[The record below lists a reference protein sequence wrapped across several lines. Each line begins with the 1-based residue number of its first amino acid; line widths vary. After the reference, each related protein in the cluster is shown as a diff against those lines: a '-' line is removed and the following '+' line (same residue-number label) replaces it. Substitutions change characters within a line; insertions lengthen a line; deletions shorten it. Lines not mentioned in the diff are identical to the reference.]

1 MKIILC
7 FFVFTSLLLTP
18 AFAVQEEQD
27 TILLNNPGLLQKFD
41 INTGGYDF
49 EVQTTS
55 NFDVQEVE
63 FSSDEKKL
71 TLYIKSAL
79 ENNLSEIQ
87 IPVNLINGNF
97 TFFLNDQEYF
107 PNVRTTERISLIT
120 AEFEGAGF
128 HKLEIIGTTYLPEF
142 SEVAP
147 LVLATS
153 LIGFLLLKK
162 IKKFNV

>member
-1 MKIILC
+1 M
-7 FFVFTSLLLTP
+7 TP
-18 AFAVQEEQD
+18 AYAQFFD
-27 TILLNNPGLLQKFD
+27 TPGLIQKFE
-41 INTGGYDF
+41 IETGGYHY

-71 TLYIKSAL
+71 TLFIKSAL

-97 TFFLNDQEYF
+97 TFFLNEQEIF
-107 PNVRTTERISLIT
+107 PKVLMNKQISFIT
-120 AEFEGAGF
+120 FEFEGSGK

-142 SEVAP
+142 KDIAP
-147 LVLATS
+147 IVLATS
-153 LIGFLLLKK
+153 LIGLLL
-162 IKKFNV
+162 IKKLKKPSFIH

>member
-1 MKIILC
+1 L
-7 FFVFTSLLLTP
+7 VFSLLITTP
-18 AFAVQEEQD
+18 AYAQYFD
-27 TILLNNPGLLQKFD
+27 TPGFLQKFE
-41 INTGGYDF
+41 IETSGYHY

-71 TLYIKSAL
+71 TLFIKSAL

-87 IPVNLINGNF
+87 IPINLINGNF
-97 TFFLNDQEYF
+97 TFFLNDQEFF
-107 PNVRTTERISLIT
+107 PDVKTSKRISLIT
-120 AEFEGAGF
+120 AEFKGDGL

-142 SEVAP
+142 SEIAP

-153 LIGFLLLKK
+153 LFGFLLLKR
-162 IKKFNV
+162 IKKFNL

>member
-1 MKIILC
+1 M
-7 FFVFTSLLLTP
+7 VFSLLLTP

-27 TILLNNPGLLQKFD
+27 LPFLDNPGLLQKFD

-97 TFFLNDQEYF
+97 TFFLNDQEFF
-107 PNVRTTERISLIT
+107 PNVKTTERISLIT
-120 AEFEGAGF
+120 AEFEGVGL

-162 IKKFNV
+162 IKKFNL

>member
-1 MKIILC
+1 L
-7 FFVFTSLLLTP
+7 VFSLLITTP
-18 AFAVQEEQD
+18 AYAQYFD
-27 TILLNNPGLLQKFD
+27 TPGLLQKFE
-41 INTGGYDF
+41 IETGGYHY

-71 TLYIKSAL
+71 TLFIKSAL

-97 TFFLNDQEYF
+97 TFFLNDQEFF
-107 PNVRTTERISLIT
+107 PDVKRSERISLIT
-120 AEFEGAGF
+120 AEFEGVGL

-142 SEVAP
+142 SEIAP

-153 LIGFLLLKK
+153 IFGLLLLKRF
-162 IKKFNV
+162 KKLNL

>member
-1 MKIILC
+1 MI
-7 FFVFTSLLLTP
+7 TTP
-18 AFAVQEEQD
+18 AYAQYFD
-27 TILLNNPGLLQKFD
+27 TPGLLQKFE
-41 INTGGYDF
+41 IETGGYHY

-63 FSSDEKKL
+63 LNSDEKKL
-71 TLYIKSAL
+71 TLFIKSAL

-97 TFFLNDQEYF
+97 TFFLNDQEFF
-107 PNVRTTERISLIT
+107 PDVKRSERISLIT
-120 AEFEGAGF
+120 AEFEGAGL

-142 SEVAP
+142 SEIAP

-153 LIGFLLLKK
+153 LFGLLLLKRF
-162 IKKFNV
+162 KKLNL

>member
-1 MKIILC
+1 M
-7 FFVFTSLLLTP
+7 TP
-18 AFAVQEEQD
+18 AYAQYFD
-27 TILLNNPGLLQKFD
+27 TPGLLQKFE
-41 INTGGYDF
+41 IETGGYHY

-63 FSSDEKKL
+63 LNSDEKKL
-71 TLYIKSAL
+71 TLFIKSAL

-97 TFFLNDQEYF
+97 TFFLNDQEFF
-107 PNVRTTERISLIT
+107 PDVKRSERISLIT
-120 AEFEGAGF
+120 AEFEGVGL

-142 SEVAP
+142 SEIAP

-153 LIGFLLLKK
+153 IFGLLLLKRF
-162 IKKFNV
+162 KKLNL

>member
-1 MKIILC
+1 MVFLLFII
-7 FFVFTSLLLTP
+7 TP
-18 AFAVQEEQD
+18 AHSQELD
-27 TILLNNPGLLQKFD
+27 TPGLLQKFD
-41 INTGGYDF
+41 IETGGYNF

-55 NFDVQEVE
+55 NFDVQEIE
-63 FSSDEKKL
+63 FSSEEKKL
-71 TLYIKSAL
+71 TFYIKSAL

-97 TFFLNDQEYF
+97 TFFLNEQEFF
-107 PNVRTTERISLIT
+107 PKVKTTEQISLIT
-120 AEFEGAGF
+120 AEFEGMGF

-153 LIGFLLLKK
+153 LIGFLLIKK
-162 IKKFNV
+162 IKKFNL

>member
-1 MKIILC
+1 M
-7 FFVFTSLLLTP
+7 VFSLLILTP
-18 AFAVQEEQD
+18 AYAVQEAQNGQD
-27 TILLNNPGLLQKFD
+27 VQALDTPGLLQKFE
-41 INTGGYDF
+41 IKTGGYHY

-87 IPVNLINGNF
+87 IPVNLTSGNF
-97 TFFLNDQEYF
+97 TFFLNDQEFF
-107 PNVRTTERISLIT
+107 PNVKRNEKISLIT
-120 AEFEGAGF
+120 AEFKGNGL

-142 SEVAP
+142 SEIAP

-153 LIGFLLLKK
+153 IFGFLLLKRF
-162 IKKFNV
+162 KKFNL

>member
-1 MKIILC
+1 LI
-7 FFVFTSLLLTP
+7 TTP
-18 AFAVQEEQD
+18 AYAQYFD
-27 TILLNNPGLLQKFD
+27 TPGLLQKFE
-41 INTGGYDF
+41 IETGGYHY

-63 FSSDEKKL
+63 LNSDEKKL
-71 TLYIKSAL
+71 TLFIKSAL

-97 TFFLNDQEYF
+97 TFFLNDQEFF
-107 PNVRTTERISLIT
+107 PDVKRSERISLIT
-120 AEFEGAGF
+120 AEFEGVGL

-142 SEVAP
+142 SEIAP

-153 LIGFLLLKK
+153 IFGLLLLKRF
-162 IKKFNV
+162 KKLNL

>member
-1 MKIILC
+1 MI
-7 FFVFTSLLLTP
+7 VTP
-18 AFAVQEEQD
+18 AYAQYFD
-27 TILLNNPGLLQKFD
+27 TPGLIQKFE
-41 INTGGYDF
+41 IKTGGYHY

-55 NFDVQEVE
+55 NFDVQEVD

-87 IPVNLINGNF
+87 IPINLINGNF
-97 TFFLNDQEYF
+97 TFFLNDQEIF
-107 PNVRTTERISLIT
+107 PDVKISERISLIT
-120 AEFEGAGF
+120 AEFQGSGL

-153 LIGFLLLKK
+153 LIGFLLLKR
-162 IKKFNV
+162 IKKFNL